1 MESFGEFV
9 SMKISPELNKNMMK
23 LPILMYHYVRPLH
36 KRISIRHKVLD
47 LELFDQQ
54 LEVLATKHVFV
65 LGRDLVGQNK
75 SDLFGQDNIWLTFDD
90 GYRDCVEYVLPA
102 LLKRG
107 LTGSFFVPTEA
118 IFERKLLDVTK
129 IHLMLSSVENVGKII
144 SATKRYYIE
153 AKIEM
158 IVGESF
164 DELYFKF
171 GIQFFFQYNT
181 FR

>member
-1 MESFGEFV
+1 MESFNEFAR
-9 SMKISPELNKNMMK
+9 MKIFAESNSNAIK
-23 LPILMYHYVRPLH
+23 LPILMYHYVRPSH

-54 LEVLATKHVFV
+54 LEVLATKHAVI

-107 LTGSFFVPTEA
+107 LTGTFFVPTEA
-118 IFERKLLDVTK
+118 IFERKLLDVNK
-129 IHLMLSSVENVGKII
+129 IHLMI
-144 SATKRYYIE
+144 SK
-153 AKIEM
+153 M
-158 IVGESF
+158 V
-164 DELYFKF
+164 
-171 GIQFFFQYNT
+171 FFI
-181 FR
+181 